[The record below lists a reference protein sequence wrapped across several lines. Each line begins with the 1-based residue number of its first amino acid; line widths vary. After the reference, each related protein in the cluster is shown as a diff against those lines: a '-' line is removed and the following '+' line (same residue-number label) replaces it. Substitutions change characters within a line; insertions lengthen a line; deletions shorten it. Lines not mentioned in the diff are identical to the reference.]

1 MKPAYYII
9 AILLVTLVAR
19 ECTRSPKP
27 LPPSI
32 QAHTDSISVDK
43 ARVADLQAQ
52 GETIVQRLATDS
64 IRHAEALKVSESR
77 VEGLTKSLASAL
89 RRKPEL
95 RIDTVYLVMDSLISE
110 QASQITLLTHDRD
123 TLRLNYASL
132 LRIKESEIR
141 IKDEMFSHMESI
153 NSELF
158 RSLNKERRRGKVWKV
173 AIPAA
178 FVIGFLIG
186 NEL

>member
-1 MKPAYYII
+1 MYKDII
-9 AILLVTLVAR
+9 IGALIIWIIFR
-19 ECTRSPKP
+19 ECSSGPSP

-43 ARVADLQAQ
+43 ARVDGLQAQ

-64 IRHAEALKVSESR
+64 IRHAEALKFSESR

-123 TLRLNYASL
+123 TLRINYTRL
-132 LRIKESEIR
+132 LRIKDAEIR
-141 IKDEMFSHMESI
+141 IKDEMFSHMEAV

-158 RSLNKERRRGKVWKV
+158 RGLNKERRRNKTAKILIPV
-173 AIPAA
+173 ALVLG
-178 FVIGFLIG
+178 FVIGHQ
-186 NEL
+186 